1 MRKLTQCA
9 LPMTLSILAVAGL
22 KAAADLPVNLSF
34 AAVTGDGIR
43 SDNRTVT
50 VNGSSVDYANGSENV
65 LAIIQS
71 AGNFRFST
79 RDNTRKPNIR
89 TACVD
94 FGTQF
99 SDAGMLVPFA
109 DGTPRQCVDML
120 EAMLGY
126 ATGNVSIQQ
135 LRYGQ
140 AVQKLVRFTWTDGG
154 YYYRLGYGSD
164 MDQDG
169 TLDSAPVSVTCIA
182 PANANLACSKWVLS
196 PQGTE
201 GNTALFRYRIL
212 KTGEGPAE
220 RIGTFSLPF
229 AQTFTRQ

>member
-1 MRKLTQCA
+1 MRKLTQCVQVV
-9 LPMTLSILAVAGL
+9 TLSILAGAGL

-34 AAVTGDGIR
+34 GTAATDGIR
-43 SDNRTVT
+43 SDNRTVP
-50 VNGSSVDYANGSENV
+50 VNGSVFDYANGSENV

-79 RDNTRKPNIR
+79 RDNSRKPNIR
-89 TACVD
+89 TVCVD

-99 SDAGMLVPFA
+99 SNAAMLSPFA

-126 ATGNVSIQQ
+126 AAGNVSIQQ

-140 AVQKLVRFTWTDGG
+140 SVQKLVRFTWTDGG

-169 TLDSAPVSVTCIA
+169 TLDSPPVVVTCIA
-182 PANANLACSKWVLS
+182 PVNASLACSKWLLS
-196 PQGTE
+196 PQGT
-201 GNTALFRYRIL
+201 GGTTALFRYRIL

-229 AQTFTRQ
+229 TQTFSRQ